1 MSKNMS
7 VFLYRSL
14 IIAMIGGRVM
24 WGIVRVAML
33 GMTGNAFTWRVY
45 MAGAFLNA
53 VGRAVI

>member
-1 MSKNMS
+1 MS